1 MVSYCVE
8 MLYASASE
16 SLNDGGG
23 GGADGAGVDGA
34 GVGSRVARK
43 DGADVGLD
51 VASMASQKQQW
62 PGQSKSTD
70 TVPVPLLW
78 PTAVTTYRGGF
89 RLVSRARKQ
98 PSTPVATRSSVA
110 WSTKT
115 YSDA

>member
-23 GGADGAGVDGA
+23 GGAD